1 MERNPKKIST
11 KAKILVDFSLK
22 EMNTENGGVVTC
34 YLEGNVVFQDKGGYA
49 KRKVSKQ
56 HGWEW
61 RMLDVVSHIYMQNW
75 KRLYESYIDCF
86 DFGVVSVQAEWPV
99 FSIYTKKFN
108 RYKKKLKDLVIKQIW
123 KANNTKT
130 NETKK
135 KVIRILSHFWSI
147 KSLKDLAIKQ

>member
-1 MERNPKKIST
+1 MVV
-11 KAKILVDFSLK
+11 LLL
-22 EMNTENGGVVTC
+22 VTC

-61 RMLDVVSHIYMQNW
+61 RMLDVVSHIYMQNS
-75 KRLYESYIDCF
+75 KRLYESYIECIKVYQQQRVVFTIDCF

-108 RYKKKLKDLVIKQIW
+108 RYKK
-123 KANNTKT
+123 N
-130 NETKK
+130 
-135 KVIRILSHFWSI
+135 
-147 KSLKDLAIKQ
+147 